1 MIPVHNHIPPKT
13 TRLRKFPDSRQ
24 FIFYLLY
31 FMFALL
37 GFTSCDLEFEVDS
50 ELSKIAAEMSLNFD
64 TVYVMRGDTV
74 VLQPKFKPDTLN
86 ITDIYV
92 RSSDYDVVNVNL
104 QTGRIEAVGAGW
116 ATLYVE
122 SVSARL
128 LDSCTVCVMTPWDVP
143 EELYPYETVFYAD
156 VTLDGKPLTEDMVVA
171 AFVGEEC
178 RAIGQVLTFH
188 GVTLTQLRVGAEN
201 LYDNSSIPDIPDG
214 PGYSEDEDDE
224 DDDDDDDDDN
234 DSGPLEPAGDDVT
247 PDVYQEVIYFR
258 CYDKKRLRLYECYE
272 TATFDGETHGTLSK
286 LYKIAF

>member
-1 MIPVHNHIPPKT
+1 MRPQ
-13 TRLRKFPDSRQ
+13 KFPDSRQ

-86 ITDIYV
+86 IKDIYV

-128 LDSCTVCVMTPWDVP
+128 LDSCDVCVMEPWK
-143 EELYPYETVFYAD
+143 ETAGIEYPYETIFYAD
-156 VTLDGKPLTEDMVVA
+156 ITVKGKPLTEDMMVG
-171 AFVGEEC
+171 AFLGDEC
-178 RAIGQVLTFH
+178 RGIAESFTFH
-188 GVTLTQLRVGAEN
+188 GVSLMQLRVGTEEWN
-201 LYDNSSIPDIPDG
+201 DDFTMPDLP
-214 PGYSEDEDDE
+214 EDEEEE
-224 DDDDDDDDDN
+224 DDGGYEIVRDKI
-234 DSGPLEPAGDDVT
+234 T
-247 PDVYQEVIYFR
+247 FR
-258 CYDKKRLRLYECYE
+258 CYDTRYKQLYECP
-272 TATFDGETHGTLSK
+272 TKIDFDGETHGTLSN
-286 LYKIAF
+286 LYKIEF